1 MKFEVR
7 SSVLEFRI
15 KYLVMKVAAKIAALL
30 LIAALVLATGAWTA
44 VDRTDG
50 PLSTPDQHPAGC
62 HAHGSESRH
71 GSLPSHSPLPA
82 PVSYQCCLTG
92 HVAALVQ
99 ASDSSQLS
107 VQYTRVTLQI
117 EPARTISI
125 LPLLEVST
133 VLSGDPSGTTPL
145 RI

>member
-1 MKFEVR
+1 MN
-7 SSVLEFRI
+7 
-15 KYLVMKVAAKIAALL
+15 VAAKIPAFL
-30 LIAALVLATGAWTA
+30 LIAALVLATGTWTT
-44 VDRTDG
+44 VDHTDG
-50 PLSTPDQHPAGC
+50 PLATPDQHPAGC
-62 HAHGSESRH
+62 HAHGGESRH

-107 VQYTRVTLQI
+107 VQYTHVSLQT
-117 EPARTISI
+117 EPARTVSF
-125 LPLLEVST
+125 LTLLEVST
-133 VLSGDPSGTTPL
+133 VLSGDPPGTTPL